1 MKIGKHLRGVEY
13 YFISKACKVD
23 VGKCTIGVNEQ
34 LCTLVHQ
41 CDHIEVT
48 ANISK
53 YITLEAV

>member
-1 MKIGKHLRGVEY
+1 MLSRT
-13 YFISKACKVD
+13 CKVD
-23 VGKCTIGVNEQ
+23 VGKFTIGVYEQ